1 LSYTPIIYV
10 YDSYYEV
17 WGVGI
22 RYGRGGK
29 EPNRTLIKY
38 CKSTSTPYVYI
49 CEKKEDVF
57 LQLLHRF
64 RQYGVNK
71 VKICK
76 EVNCK
81 EIEL

>member
-10 YDSYYEV
+10 FDSYYEV
-17 WGVGI
+17 WGIGI

-38 CKSTSTPYVYI
+38 CKATVTPFIYI
-49 CEKKEDVF
+49 CEKRKEVYVE
-57 LQLLHRF
+57 LLRRF
-64 RQYGVNK
+64 KTYGVSK
-71 VKICK
+71 VKICR
-76 EVNCK
+76 ETNCK